1 MNRNLKLLFP
11 ILALILL
18 AGCKSGASAGKTT
31 VTPTAGLPTPR
42 VEVTHPPAPDST
54 ARTFLDDWKAEDFSA
69 MYGLLAQISKDAVSS
84 DDFAKRYQDA
94 ANNMTLKNL
103 DYEILSVLT
112 NPTSA
117 QVAYRAKFHTNLLG
131 ELSSDMVMNLI
142 LDKGTWQI
150 QWEDGMIVKEL
161 SGGNKLRL
169 DYEVPARGNIYDRNG
184 NGLVTQTEAVALG
197 VVPGNILPDQEK
209 TLLTE
214 LSRLTG
220 LNADFIA
227 SLYKYAAPLWYIP
240 VGEVSADTYAARAS
254 VLDNLGGLVR
264 NNFRARYYDGGFA
277 AQTIGIVQAIPVE
290 ELDTYKRLGYRGDE
304 KVGTFGIEKSQ
315 ETVLSGQHGGDLY
328 VVDAQ
333 GNPITRLAKV
343 DNKPAQSVYTTIDR
357 DLQAAADKS
366 LGGFDGA
373 IVVMERNTGRILAM
387 ASSPTFDPNLF
398 EPTNY
403 NSSALADSLAK
414 GQPLLNRASQG
425 TYELGS
431 VFKIITMSAALE
443 SGQYTK
449 DTTYDCQYE
458 FTELPG
464 TILYDWTYDH
474 DVPPSG
480 LLTLPEGLMRSCNPW
495 FWHIGL
501 DLYRKGLGTDVA
513 KMARAYGLGS
523 ATGIGQIPEAEGS
536 VTDPSTEGDATQLA
550 IGQGTLQV
558 TPLQVVDFVA
568 AVGNGGTLY
577 RPQLIEKIVPTD
589 GDPTYTFKPEVR
601 GTLPVSQENLKII
614 QDAMRSVVS
623 NKRGTAYYT
632 FGAMS
637 LPIYGKT
644 GTATNSTGNSHAW
657 FAGYTDAK
665 RDDKPDIAVVVLAEY
680 AGEGSEIAAPIFRRM
695 IEVYFNGQPQRLFPW
710 EAQYYITRT
719 PTPLVTDTPV
729 PPEQQETP
737 TETPTPQP

>member
-1 MNRNLKLLFP
+1 MTKIIKLLLP
-11 ILALILL
+11 ILVLVLL
-18 AGCKSGASAGKTT
+18 AGCNGGGKSGES
-31 VTPTAGLPTPR
+31 TPGLPTPR
-42 VEVTHPPAPDST
+42 MAVTRPPDPET
-54 ARTFLDDWKAEDFSA
+54 AAGTFLDAWKSEDFTT
-69 MYGLLAQISKDAVSS
+69 MYGLLAQISKDAISS
-84 DDFAKRYQDA
+84 DDFKTRYQDA

-117 QVAYRAKFHTNLLG
+117 QVAYRATFHTNLLG
-131 ELSSDMVMNLI
+131 DISSDMVMNLI
-142 LDKGTWQI
+142 LDNGAWLI
-150 QWEDGMIVKEL
+150 QWDDGMIVKEL

-220 LNADFIA
+220 LNADYIA
-227 SLYKYAAPLWYIP
+227 SLYEYAAPLWYVP
-240 VGEVSADTYAARAS
+240 VGEASAAAYNARAS
-254 VLDNLGGLVR
+254 VLDGLGGLVS
-264 NNFRARYYDGGFA
+264 NSFRARYYDGGLA
-277 AQTIGIVQAIPVE
+277 AQTIGIVQAIPAE
-290 ELDTYKRLGYRGDE
+290 ELDAYKRQGYRGDE

-315 ETVLSGQHGGDLY
+315 ESVLAGTHGGELY

-343 DNKPAQSVYTTIDR
+343 DNKPSQSVYTTIDR
-357 DLQAAADKS
+357 DLQEAADKS

-373 IVVMERNTGRILAM
+373 IVVMERDTGRILAM

-403 NSSALADSLAK
+403 NSSALAASLSE

-431 VFKIITMSAALE
+431 VFKIITMAAALE
-443 SGQYTK
+443 SGQYTQ
-449 DTTYDCQYE
+449 DSTYDCQHE

-464 TILYDWTYDH
+464 TVLYDWTYDH
-474 DVPPSG
+474 DIPASG
-480 LLTLPEGLMRSCNPW
+480 MLTLPQGLMRSCNPW

-501 DLYRKGLGTDVA
+501 DLYRKGLGNAVPD
-513 KMARAYGLGS
+513 MARAFGLGS

-536 VTDPSTEGDATQLA
+536 VPDPTMEGDATQLA
-550 IGQGTLQV
+550 IGQGALQV
-558 TPLQVVDFVA
+558 TPLQVVDFIA

-577 RPQLIEKIVPTD
+577 RPQLIEKIAPPD
-589 GDPTYTFKPEVR
+589 GEATYTFKPEVR
-601 GTLPVSQENLKII
+601 GTLPVSAENLKII

-623 NKRGTAYYT
+623 NPKGTAHST
-632 FGAMS
+632 FGGMS
-637 LPIYGKT
+637 VPIYGKT
-644 GTATNSTGNSHAW
+644 GTATNSTGESHAW
-657 FAGYTDAK
+657 FGGYTDAG
-665 RDDKPDIAVVVLAEY
+665 REDKPDIAVIVLAEY
-680 AGEGSEIAAPIFRRM
+680 AGEGADIAAPIFRRM
-695 IEVYFNGQPQRLFPW
+695 IEVYFSGRPQRLFPW

-719 PTPLVTDTPV
+719 PTPLVTDTPEV
-729 PPEQQETP
+729 PATP
-737 TETPTPQP
+737 TETPTETTTPQP